1 MVVALGTPPLGTP
14 LTSEDAMALRFLGK
28 DPNSKDGDSPSLWH
42 DDADGSVVVQG
53 WKVEGPAVTAELLVT
68 SGRDHIPSNEAVVRI
83 PGRLLPLLKELM
95 NDDGPD
101 AR

>member
-1 MVVALGTPPLGTP
+1 
-14 LTSEDAMALRFLGK
+14 MALRFLGK
-28 DPNSKDGDSPSLWH
+28 DPDSKDGDSPSFWH

-53 WKVEGPAVTAELLVT
+53 WKVGDPAAIAELLRT
-68 SGRDHIPSNEAVVRI
+68 SGRPGVPSNEAVVRI

>member
-1 MVVALGTPPLGTP
+1 
-14 LTSEDAMALRFLGK
+14 MALRFLGK
-28 DPNSKDGDSPSLWH
+28 DPDSKDGDSPSFWH
-42 DDADGSVVVQG
+42 DDADGSLVVQG
-53 WKVEGPAVTAELLVT
+53 WTVEDPAVVAELLTT

-101 AR
+101 TR